1 MSEVAD
7 MHMMMNYVRGVYKVL
22 EEDWQKSAK
31 ALGLTQAEQ
40 HILWIVSFEQEATIS
55 RIAQLGL
62 WDVSTVMQVIKR
74 LKEKGLVQM
83 LKKDHDRRISYVSLT
98 EEGAKK
104 QEMSAEGKNSIY
116 EYLRTWGQQ
125 EDQAEFLLQLGRLH
139 KEINQHFHGSEYVEW
154 VEATGKQLRSE
165 VKTR

>member
-104 QEMSAEGKNSIY
+104 QEMSAEGKIQFMNIC
-116 EYLRTWGQQ
+116 G
-125 EDQAEFLLQLGRLH
+125 
-139 KEINQHFHGSEYVEW
+139 HGGSR
-154 VEATGKQLRSE
+154 KIKRSFCFSWAGYI
-165 VKTR
+165 KK